1 MANET
6 TTTTV
11 NDLIQSAINEARLV
25 ESQGSDLSEF
35 IMVKQGVGAQD
46 FPIWDEET
54 MSSVAEA
61 TDLSNSAFGTGV
73 NTITPGEY
81 GLMTTV
87 TDLSDLRAA
96 EDVFIGIGRVA
107 REAYLAAKNQAI
119 YALCDGFS
127 TAIGTTDTDITL
139 ALIRQGVATCRSKK
153 AKGRLILPVT
163 PWVLEDIIGLYNTT
177 SFSPD
182 NIRNQAMTEG
192 TLPMLEGVH
201 PVFIDNLASGT
212 GTGAIDEAD
221 TKTAIFSEEALGMAL
236 EYDFK
241 IELERDASLRA
252 TEVVATASFGVGEL
266 KDDWGVEL
274 LVDNKD

>member
-1 MANET
+1 MADET

-25 ESQGSDLSEF
+25 ETQGADLSDY
-35 IMVKQGVGAQD
+35 IMVKNGVGAQD

-61 TDLSNSAFGTGV
+61 TDLANSAFGTGV

-96 EDVFIGIGRVA
+96 EDVFIGIGRVM

-182 NIRNQAMTEG
+182 NIRNQAMTQG

-201 PVFIDNLASGT
+201 PVMIDNLAAGT

-241 IELERDASLRA
+241 IELERDKSLRA